1 MTRDEV
7 KMVLATMAEVYSRH
21 LMPPVTE
28 LTVNVWLQML
38 QDVSYKSASAAVAGW
53 LQTQKYPP
61 TIADIR
67 EMVTRTVTEIEI
79 SPEQAWSELMAAI
92 QKYGHTE
99 KDKAEKALGERTRK
113 IVGGDWMYYCTLPL
127 DQLPNEKAR
136 FLRAYTSEQKRGK
149 ELAQMSERVRLA
161 LTAPD
166 ATKKLEAGHDG

>member
-67 EMVTRTVTEIEI
+67 ELAARTVVKENK

-99 KDKAEKALGERTRK
+99 KEQAEKALDKSVLK
-113 IVGGDWMYYCTLPL
+113 IIGNDWMYYCTLPI
-127 DQLPNEKAR
+127 DQIPNEKAR
-136 FLRAYTSEQKRGK
+136 FIRAYTTEQKRSK
-149 ELAQMSERVRLA
+149 ELTQMSEKVRLA
-161 LTAPD
+161 LNGTGQLVGIE
-166 ATKKLEAGHDG
+166 ATND